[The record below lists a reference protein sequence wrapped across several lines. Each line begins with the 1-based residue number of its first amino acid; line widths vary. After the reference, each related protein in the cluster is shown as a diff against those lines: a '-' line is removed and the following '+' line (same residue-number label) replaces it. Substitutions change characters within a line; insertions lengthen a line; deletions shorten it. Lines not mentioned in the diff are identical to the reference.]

1 MCVVGEEFFV
11 SSNSVCQKSN
21 LVLQIVC
28 APLNPST
35 SATIENDKHCSS
47 IAPILLQYEEI
58 MNYHLKPDLYS
69 SKSAITVTLC
79 VLFLNIFFAKFRFI

>member
-1 MCVVGEEFFV
+1 
-11 SSNSVCQKSN
+11 

-35 SATIENDKHCSS
+35 SATTENDKHYSS
-47 IAPILLQYEEI
+47 IAPLLLQYEEIMNYAPSLLQYEEI

-69 SKSAITVTLC
+69 SKSALTVTLR
-79 VLFLNIFFAKFRFI
+79 VLFLNIFFAKFTFI